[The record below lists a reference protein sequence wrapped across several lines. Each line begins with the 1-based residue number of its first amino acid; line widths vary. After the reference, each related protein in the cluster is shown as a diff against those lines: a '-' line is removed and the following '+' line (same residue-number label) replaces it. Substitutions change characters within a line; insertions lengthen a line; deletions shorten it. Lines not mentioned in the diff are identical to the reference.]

1 MEKTILLN
9 VGRNNFVSSA
19 RILSITTWESA
30 AVKKIVQHAKE
41 NNFIHYLNFEIMD
54 NFEEAFYWVE
64 TQDQL
69 EQILH
74 LHNEHDEDLI
84 LDF

>member
-41 NNFIHYLNFEIMD
+41 NN
-54 NFEEAFYWVE
+54 
-64 TQDQL
+64 
-69 EQILH
+69 
-74 LHNEHDEDLI
+74 LI
-84 LDF
+84 INTTCGKKLAP